1 MTKRLN
7 NSTLIIQRTQNINI
21 DIAALTD
28 AFEWAMADLLYDKL
42 TENLDLDADTAD
54 YIDQTDGLSKTILD
68 LVKTEMFR
76 RINDITRV

>member
-21 DIAALTD
+21 DIVALTD